1 MKMTTLFN
9 HSISPSFVFEV
20 CNFFLGG
27 YLGMQDWDGLKEIFL
42 KLFFLQIF
50 IYFITGTNNDENI
63 EIVPIKRIEM
73 ENSPRNGVIYQ
84 P

>member
-1 MKMTTLFN
+1 
-9 HSISPSFVFEV
+9 
-20 CNFFLGG
+20 
-27 YLGMQDWDGLKEIFL
+27 MQDWDGLKEIFL

-63 EIVPIKRIEM
+63 EIAPIQRIEM

>member
-1 MKMTTLFN
+1 MQFWG
-9 HSISPSFVFEV
+9 VFRIARLGRIEV
-20 CNFFLGG
+20 NIL
-27 YLGMQDWDGLKEIFL
+27 LT
-42 KLFFLQIF
+42 FFLQIY

>member
-1 MKMTTLFN
+1 MTTLFN

-20 CNFFLGG
+20 CNFFLGGG

-50 IYFITGTNNDENI
+50 IYFLTGTNNDENI

>member
-20 CNFFLGG
+20 CNFFWGG